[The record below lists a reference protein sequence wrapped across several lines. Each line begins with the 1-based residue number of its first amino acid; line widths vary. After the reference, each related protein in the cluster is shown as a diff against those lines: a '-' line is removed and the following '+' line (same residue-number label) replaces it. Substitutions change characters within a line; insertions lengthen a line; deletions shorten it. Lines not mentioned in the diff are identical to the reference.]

1 MKGYISNERKIMQF
15 ISKIKEMAKNTKE
28 WCVDHKELLLTD
40 AAILAGCAG
49 AIGVAVAVSKYED
62 KKAAEAQQAIIE
74 EAPISEEPERIVID
88 TPTDGLDDFRNDDE
102 PVEETI
108 NEEIEA

>member
-1 MKGYISNERKIMQF
+1 MQF
-15 ISKIKEMAKNTKE
+15 INTIKEMGKNTKE
-28 WCVDHKELLLTD
+28 WIVEHKELLLTD

-49 AIGVAVAVSKYED
+49 AIGVAVAVSKNED

-74 EAPISEEPERIVID
+74 DEPISEEEEQSVID
-88 TPTDGLDDFRNDDE
+88 ATTDGLDDFRNNDE

-108 NEEIEA
+108 NEEVEA

>member
-1 MKGYISNERKIMQF
+1 MQF
-15 ISKIKEMAKNTKE
+15 INTIKEMAKNTKE
-28 WCVDHKELLLTD
+28 WVVEHKELLLTD

-49 AIGVAVAVSKYED
+49 AIGVAVAVSKNED

-74 EAPISEEPERIVID
+74 DEPISEEEEQSVID
-88 TPTDGLDDFRNDDE
+88 TTTDGLDDFRNNDE

-108 NEEIEA
+108 NEEVEA

>member
-1 MKGYISNERKIMQF
+1 MQF
-15 ISKIKEMAKNTKE
+15 INTIKEMAKNTKE
-28 WCVDHKELLLTD
+28 WCVEHKELLLTD

-49 AIGVAVAVSKYED
+49 AIGVAVAVSKNED

-74 EAPISEEPERIVID
+74 DEPISEEEEQSMID
-88 TPTDGLDDFRNDDE
+88 TTTDGLDDFRNNDE

-108 NEEIEA
+108 NEEVEA

>member
-1 MKGYISNERKIMQF
+1 MQF
-15 ISKIKEMAKNTKE
+15 INKVKEMAKNTKE
-28 WCVDHKELLLTD
+28 WIVDHKELLLTD

-49 AIGVAVAVSKYED
+49 AIGVAVAVSKNED

-74 EAPISEEPERIVID
+74 DAPISEEEEYPVID
-88 TPTDGLDDFRNDDE
+88 TTTDGLGDFRTDDE
-102 PVEETI
+102 TVEETI

>member
-1 MKGYISNERKIMQF
+1 MQF

-49 AIGVAVAVSKYED
+49 AIGVAVAVSKNED

-88 TPTDGLDDFRNDDE
+88 IPTDGLDDFRNDDE

>member
-1 MKGYISNERKIMQF
+1 MQF
-15 ISKIKEMAKNTKE
+15 INKVKEMAKNTKE
-28 WCVDHKELLLTD
+28 WIVDHKELLLTD

-49 AIGVAVAVSKYED
+49 AIGVAVAVSKNED

-74 EAPISEEPERIVID
+74 DAPISEEEDYPVID
-88 TPTDGLDDFRNDDE
+88 TTTDGLGDFRTGDE
-102 PVEETI
+102 TVEETI

>member
-1 MKGYISNERKIMQF
+1 MQF
-15 ISKIKEMAKNTKE
+15 IATIKEKFNTTKE
-28 WCVDHKELLLTD
+28 WIVDHKQLLLTD

-49 AIGVAVAVSKYED
+49 AIGVAVAVSKNED

-88 TPTDGLDDFRNDDE
+88 TTTDGLDDFRNDDE

>member
-1 MKGYISNERKIMQF
+1 MQF
-15 ISKIKEMAKNTKE
+15 INTIKEMAKNTKE
-28 WCVDHKELLLTD
+28 WCVEHKQLLLTD

-49 AIGVAVAVSKYED
+49 AIGVAVAVSKNED

-74 EAPISEEPERIVID
+74 DEPISEEEEQSMID
-88 TPTDGLDDFRNDDE
+88 TTTDGLDDFRNNDE

-108 NEEIEA
+108 NEEVEA

>member
-1 MKGYISNERKIMQF
+1 MQF
-15 ISKIKEMAKNTKE
+15 INKVKEMAKNTKE
-28 WCVDHKELLLTD
+28 WVVDHKELLLTD

-49 AIGVAVAVSKYED
+49 AIGVAVAVSKNED

-74 EAPISEEPERIVID
+74 DALISEEEYPAID
-88 TPTDGLDDFRNDDE
+88 TTTDGLGDFRTDDE
-102 PVEETI
+102 TVEETI

>member
-1 MKGYISNERKIMQF
+1 MQF
-15 ISKIKEMAKNTKE
+15 INTIKEKFNNTKE
-28 WCVDHKELLLTD
+28 WIVDHKELLLTD

-49 AIGVAVAVSKYED
+49 AIGVAVAVSKNED

-74 EAPISEEPERIVID
+74 DAPISEEEYPAID
-88 TPTDGLDDFRNDDE
+88 TTTDVEEQFFNNDE

>member
-1 MKGYISNERKIMQF
+1 MQF
-15 ISKIKEMAKNTKE
+15 IKTIKEKFNDTKE
-28 WCVDHKELLLTD
+28 WVVDHKQLLLTD

-49 AIGVAVAVSKYED
+49 AIGVAVAVSKNED
-62 KKAAEAQQAIIE
+62 KKAAEAQQATIE
-74 EAPISEEPERIVID
+74 DALISEEEERIVID
-88 TPTDGLDDFRNDDE
+88 TPNDVEEQFFNNDE

>member
-1 MKGYISNERKIMQF
+1 MKGTIMQF
-15 ISKIKEMAKNTKE
+15 INTIKEMAKNTKE
-28 WCVDHKELLLTD
+28 WVVDHKELLLTD

-49 AIGVAVAVSKYED
+49 AIGVAVAVSKNED

-74 EAPISEEPERIVID
+74 DAPISEEAERIVID

-102 PVEETI
+102 PVEEAI
-108 NEEIEA
+108 NEEFEA

>member
-1 MKGYISNERKIMQF
+1 MQF
-15 ISKIKEMAKNTKE
+15 INTIKEMTKNTKE
-28 WCVDHKELLLTD
+28 WIVEHKQLLLTD

-49 AIGVAVAVSKYED
+49 AIGVAVAVSKNED

-74 EAPISEEPERIVID
+74 DEPISEEEEQSMID
-88 TPTDGLDDFRNDDE
+88 TTTDGLDDFRNNDE

-108 NEEIEA
+108 NEEVEA